1 MPEAPSRRAF
11 LRGSAAA
18 GLAGAVPGLTVSAC
32 AGPERTVA
40 AAASPGAVAPT
51 VGAPTGGRTSNGYG
65 RTAADY
71 AHAGLTP
78 GTVQQWE
85 DGFRTAGDNDD
96 PNVFEWWYSD
106 FTGADGTVVSFTLS
120 TRLDDGF
127 VPEPGEAG
135 RRPKSAVIVT
145 DPDGTG
151 HGGVQSYDWAEFSSS
166 TDRCDVRLGPYTFTG
181 DLKTYRMKGRS
192 GDVGVDL
199 TLTSLVQPFRPGTGI
214 IYFGDTD
221 HHFGWLCVVPYGTA
235 TGTVTVNGRQR
246 AFTGHGY
253 HDRNWGNRPF
263 PYSVE
268 HWRWGRGSVG
278 AYSVIGADLHLRR
291 EYGSAVVPVFLVDDT
306 QTGRRLA
313 GAYDTRT
320 VTATESAPVPYDD
333 PAYPRDYYSK
343 VHWAYRDGSGKADFT
358 FTDTGQRIV
367 SRHYLSDPTPAQ
379 RSALAKLGI
388 DEIWYT
394 RYATTNDLDL
404 DLAGTRATGT
414 GTGTLEAAQFGLTGA
429 PPRTGGS
436 TARPSAPPTPR

>member
-1 MPEAPSRRAF
+1 MCGAPSRRAF

-18 GLAGAVPGLTVSAC
+18 GVATALPVLGVSAC
-32 AGPERTVA
+32 AGETETEA
-40 AAASPGAVAPT
+40 APASPVPVTPNASAP
-51 VGAPTGGRTSNGYG
+51 GGGRTANGYG
-65 RTAADY
+65 HTAADY
-71 AHAGLTP
+71 TRTGLTP

-85 DGFRTAGDNDD
+85 DGFRTAGQNDD
-96 PNVFEWWYSD
+96 PDVFEWWYSD
-106 FTGADGTVVSFTLS
+106 FTGDDGTVVSFTLS

-127 VPEPGEAG
+127 VPEPGEAR
-135 RRPKSAVIVT
+135 RRPKSAVLVT

-151 HGGVQSYDWAEFSSS
+151 HGGVQDYDWAEFSGS

-181 DLKTYRMKGRS
+181 DLKTYRMKGQS

-199 TLTSLVQPFRPGTGI
+199 TLTSLVRPFRPGTGV

-221 HHFGWLCVVPYGTA
+221 HHFGWLCAVPSGTA
-235 TGTVTVNGRQR
+235 TGTVTVRGKQR

-253 HDRNWGNRPF
+253 HDHNWGNRPF
-263 PYSVE
+263 PYGVA

-278 AYSVIGADLHLRR
+278 PYAVIGADLHLRE
-291 EYGSAVVPVFLVDDT
+291 EYGSATVPVFLVDDT
-306 QTGRRLA
+306 KNGERLV

-343 VHWAYRDGSGKADFT
+343 VHWAYRDGADRADFT
-358 FTDTGQRIV
+358 FTDTDRRIV
-367 SRHYLSDPTPAQ
+367 SRQYLTDPTPTQAQ
-379 RSALAKLGI
+379 RSALDELGI

-394 RYATTNDLDL
+394 RYATDNDLT
-404 DLAGTRATGT
+404 LALSSVRASGS
-414 GTGTLEAAQFGLTGA
+414 GTGTLEAAQFGLGDA

-436 TARPSAPPTPR
+436 ASP